1 LWRKTPEQ
9 KEHSYLLVKQR
20 ALDIEK
26 AAELKELEN
35 QKTDCDAQTAELQ
48 QLQAAQQ
55 AKFAELAKLADGE
68 IIGTGVSD
76 FTMDTTLYPFE
87 ANQQRFALL
96 DVPGI
101 EGKESK
107 VLAQIQQ
114 AVEKAH
120 AVFYVTSKATA
131 PQKGDENNP
140 GTLEKIKSHLNAQT
154 EVWTLFNKR
163 ITNPMQ
169 LNRPTLL
176 SPDEEHS
183 LEDLNEKM
191 REQLGDNYCDTWTVS
206 AMPAF

>member
-1 LWRKTPEQ
+1 
-9 KEHSYLLVKQR
+9 VKQR

-96 DVPGI
+96 DVPVL
-101 EGKESK
+101 K
-107 VLAQIQQ
+107 VKRA
-114 AVEKAH
+114 KCWH
-120 AVFYVTSKATA
+120 
-131 PQKGDENNP
+131 
-140 GTLEKIKSHLNAQT
+140 KSS
-154 EVWTLFNKR
+154 R
-163 ITNPMQ
+163 
-169 LNRPTLL
+169 R
-176 SPDEEHS
+176 
-183 LEDLNEKM
+183 
-191 REQLGDNYCDTWTVS
+191 
-206 AMPAF
+206 